1 MKLYINN
8 ILCLTCSMRTRIPF
22 IERFDIFFSST
33 SMILSA
39 FMPFSYRYF
48 FYLCSSL
55 NIFEFCSLFCSVFF
69 PIRVVQFSSV
79 RFDSIR
85 FGVTI
90 LLLFTHRSIS
100 MKHSREHV
108 WKRVIFFF
116 PKSNAPS
123 IPPSSLA
130 SFAVTIFFVSC
141 ALPSKFVNISNSICS
156 KNIEEGKLVSIYSVD
171 LA

>member
-1 MKLYINN
+1 
-8 ILCLTCSMRTRIPF
+8 MRNEEEHFLKMTMPREI
-22 IERFDIFFSST
+22 IYKQHIVFDVFNANADSVYRAIQYFFPTS

-39 FMPFSYRYF
+39 FIPFLYRYF

-69 PIRVVQFSSV
+69 SSIRAVQYSSV

-108 WKRVIFFF
+108 WKRVFFF
-116 PKSNAPS
+116 
-123 IPPSSLA
+123 
-130 SFAVTIFFVSC
+130 F
-141 ALPSKFVNISNSICS
+141 
-156 KNIEEGKLVSIYSVD
+156 
-171 LA
+171 